1 MKNQENDTFSLAQG
15 KYPWGIVKNQTNSKF
30 VEIGYRSDCRFYV
43 AFSDCKNSRNNY
55 SGGQSVFYKQYGIL

>member
-1 MKNQENDTFSLAQG
+1 MKNKPINEYSLAQG
-15 KYPWGIVKNQTNSKF
+15 KYPWGLVKNQTNIKF

-43 AFSDCKNSRNNY
+43 AFSDCKNRRNNY